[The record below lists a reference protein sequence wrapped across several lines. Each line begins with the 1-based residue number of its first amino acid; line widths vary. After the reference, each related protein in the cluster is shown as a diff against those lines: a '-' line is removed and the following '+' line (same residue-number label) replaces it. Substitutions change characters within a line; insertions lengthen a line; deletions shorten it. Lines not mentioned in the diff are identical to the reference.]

1 MSENFSKRFLHSK
14 LVGMIVIVATVLSCA
29 GCSDG
34 NTPTSAV
41 SKTEDPNGSIVSQTD
56 NEIVRSDIS
65 GLQFCDS
72 KKFWEQFGTFNYTYT
87 DDKVDIKSDFDEL
100 ACLDKAVQRNILELT
115 DKAIALTDEKINF
128 CDGFKVI
135 GLSSDMTD
143 EELEQF
149 KTDEKNYLKFDWSE
163 DTRWFP
169 VDKNYLGF
177 DDADSIYKTV
187 TEVYTG
193 RTAEDFKNTTMAYV
207 PGYFALPDY
216 NSNKF
221 YIDEYYLFTTKE
233 PYKVYDRYCIA
244 LYDDESKKSL
254 SCYVLTEN
262 TDTEKKGSY
271 AIRKIPFRYENN
283 RLRIVAVHNKQYY
296 ASGSF
301 DIVNSTMSDYGYDYS
316 KFENEISDVDLTLV
330 NDMSENTREVTD
342 NGVEPAPKKNIENFM
357 GTFPDSITYNGN
369 EYLLCDTEE
378 NYWMDRNF
386 YYNGCDAEETVA
398 DGYIARI
405 YEIKDKNYD
414 ILLQSDALFNING
427 YYLTDKEV
435 IANVICRENC
445 VYDGGVFVDSKVK
458 PYMKKAFAEQIEKE
472 YTDSRYGIT
481 AGMAYRSFNAPQEE
495 KWANVAK
502 TDKLILCDKN
512 GKPYCNE
519 TKSVLTIDNIVLKY
533 IEYADADAVP
543 EDPNDESERKLV
555 YIRDVVELTTDSAGR
570 IIKTSLGLSD
580 ESGESTLIYFGYLL
594 MPVECDEYGEITL
607 FNIYKVTPDGIEF
620 IKEYS
625 GAAFQNIY
633 FDDTMHR

>member
-1 MSENFSKRFLHSK
+1 MSENYSKHLFQSK
-14 LVGMIVIVATVLSCA
+14 LVGMIVIAATVLSCA

-34 NTPTSAV
+34 NAPTSSV

-72 KKFWEQFGTFNYTYT
+72 KKFWEQFGTFSYTST
-87 DDKVDIKSDFDEL
+87 DKVDIQSDFDKL
-100 ACLDKAVQRNILELT
+100 ACLDKEVQRNILELT
-115 DKAIALTDEKINF
+115 DKAIAFADDKISF
-128 CDGFKVI
+128 CDGFKVV

-143 EELEQF
+143 EEIEQY
-149 KTDEKNYLKFDWSE
+149 KNDEKNYRKFDWSGE
-163 DTRWFP
+163 TRWFP

-177 DDADSIYKTV
+177 DDADGMYKAM
-187 TEVYTG
+187 TEIYTG
-193 RTAEDFKNTTMAYV
+193 RTAEEFKNIMRSYI
-207 PGYFALPDY
+207 PEYFALPDD
-216 NSNKF
+216 NSNKI
-221 YIDEYYLFTTKE
+221 YINEYYLFKTKDL
-233 PYKVYDRYCIA
+233 YKVYDRYCIA
-244 LYDDESKKSL
+244 LYDDESKTSL

-271 AIRKIPFRYENN
+271 EIRKIPFRYENN
-283 RLRIVAVHNKQYY
+283 SLRIVAVNNNQYY
-296 ASGSF
+296 MNSSF
-301 DIVNSTMSDYGYDYS
+301 GFIDSTMSDYGYDYTR
-316 KFENEISDVDLTLV
+316 FENEISDVDLTLL
-330 NDMSENTREVTD
+330 NDMSGNKASVID
-342 NGVEPAPKKNIENFM
+342 NGTESVAKRDIENFI

-405 YEIKDKNYD
+405 YEIKDENYD
-414 ILLQSDALFNING
+414 ILSQDDALFNING

-519 TKSVLTIDNIVLKY
+519 TKTVLTIDNIVLKY
-533 IEYADADAVP
+533 IEYCGDDAVS
-543 EDPNDESERKLV
+543 EDPNDDSERKFV
-555 YIRDVVELTTDSAGR
+555 YIRDTVELTTDSAGR

-607 FNIYKVTPDGIEF
+607 CNIYKVTPDGIEF

-633 FDDTMHR
+633 LTTQ

>member
-1 MSENFSKRFLHSK
+1 MSENFSKHLLQSK
-14 LVGMIVIVATVLSCA
+14 LFGMIVIAATVLSCA

-34 NTPTSAV
+34 NVPSSAV

-72 KKFWEQFGTFNYTYT
+72 KKFWEQFGTLSYTYT
-87 DDKVDIKSDFDEL
+87 DKVDIQSDFDKL
-100 ACLDKAVQRNILELT
+100 ACLDKEVQRNILELT
-115 DKAIALTDEKINF
+115 DKAIAFADDKISF

-143 EELEQF
+143 EEIEQY
-149 KTDEKNYLKFDWSE
+149 KNDEKNYRKFDWSGE
-163 DTRWFP
+163 TRWFP
-169 VDKNYLGF
+169 VDKNYFGF
-177 DDADSIYKTV
+177 DDADGMYKAM
-187 TEVYTG
+187 TEIYTG
-193 RTAEDFKNTTMAYV
+193 RTAEEFKNVMLSYI
-207 PGYFALPDY
+207 PGYFVLHDD
-216 NSNKF
+216 NSNKI
-221 YIDEYYLFTTKE
+221 YINEYYLFKTKD
-233 PYKVYDRYCIA
+233 PYKVYDRYCVA
-244 LYDDESKKSL
+244 LYDDESKTSL

-262 TDTEKKGSY
+262 TDTEKKGNY
-271 AIRKIPFRYENN
+271 EIRKIPFRYENN
-283 RLRIVAVHNKQYY
+283 SLRIVAVNNNQFYMN
-296 ASGSF
+296 SSF
-301 DIVNSTMSDYGYDYS
+301 GIINSTMSDYGYDYS
-316 KFENEISDVDLTLV
+316 RFENEISDVDLTLL
-330 NDMSENTREVTD
+330 NDMSGNKASVID
-342 NGVEPAPKKNIENFM
+342 NGTESVAKRDIENFI

-398 DGYIARI
+398 DGYITRI
-405 YEIKDKNYD
+405 YEIKDENYD
-414 ILLQSDALFNING
+414 ILLQDDALFNING
-427 YYLTDKEV
+427 CYLTDKEV

-445 VYDGGVFVDSKVK
+445 VYDGGVFVDCKVK
-458 PYMKKAFAEQIEKE
+458 PYMKKDFAEQIKKE

-519 TKSVLTIDNIVLKY
+519 TKSVFTIDNIVLKY

-543 EDPNDESERKLV
+543 EDPNVQFEKKPV
-555 YIRDVVELTTDSAGR
+555 YIRDTVELTTDSAGR

-594 MPVECDEYGEITL
+594 MPVECDEYGEIAL
-607 FNIYKVTPDGIEF
+607 CNIYKVTPDGIEF

-633 FDDTMHR
+633 FDDATKR

>member
-14 LVGMIVIVATVLSCA
+14 LVGMIVIAATVLSCA

-34 NTPTSAV
+34 NAPSSAV
-41 SKTEDPNGSIVSQTD
+41 SKAENPNGGIVSQTD

-65 GLQFCDS
+65 GLQFSDS
-72 KKFWEQFGTFNYTYT
+72 KKFWEQFGTLSYTST
-87 DDKVDIKSDFDEL
+87 DKVDIQSDFDRL
-100 ACLDKAVQRNILELT
+100 ACLDKEVQRNILELT
-115 DKAIALTDEKINF
+115 DKAIAFADDKISF

-143 EELEQF
+143 EEIEQY
-149 KTDEKNYLKFDWSE
+149 KNDEKNYRKFDWSGE
-163 DTRWFP
+163 TRWFP
-169 VDKNYLGF
+169 VDKNYFGF
-177 DDADSIYKTV
+177 DDADGMYKAM
-187 TEVYTG
+187 TEIYTG
-193 RTAEDFKNTTMAYV
+193 RTAEEFKNIMLSYI
-207 PGYFALPDY
+207 PGYFVLHDD
-216 NSNKF
+216 NSNKI
-221 YIDEYYLFTTKE
+221 YINEYYLFKTKD

-244 LYDDESKKSL
+244 LYDDESKTSL

-262 TDTEKKGSY
+262 TDTEKKGNY
-271 AIRKIPFRYENN
+271 EIRKIPFRYENN
-283 RLRIVAVHNKQYY
+283 SLRIVAVNNNQYY
-296 ASGSF
+296 MNSSF
-301 DIVNSTMSDYGYDYS
+301 GFIDSTMSDYGYDYC
-316 KFENEISDVDLTLV
+316 KFENEISDVDLTLL
-330 NDMSENTREVTD
+330 NDMSGNKASIID
-342 NGVEPAPKKNIENFM
+342 NGAEPATKKDIENFI

-405 YEIKDKNYD
+405 YEIKDENYD
-414 ILLQSDALFNING
+414 ILSQDDALFNING

-481 AGMAYRSFNAPQEE
+481 AGMAYRSFNAPQKE

-519 TKSVLTIDNIVLKY
+519 TKTVLTIDNIVLKY

-543 EDPNDESERKLV
+543 EDPNVQFEMKPV
-555 YIRDVVELTTDSAGR
+555 YIRDTVELTTDSAGR

-607 FNIYKVTPDGIEF
+607 CNIYKVTPDGIEF

-633 FDDTMHR
+633 LTTQ

>member
-14 LVGMIVIVATVLSCA
+14 LVGMIVIAATVLSCA

-34 NTPTSAV
+34 NAPFSAV

-72 KKFWEQFGTFNYTYT
+72 KKFWEQFGTFSYTST
-87 DDKVDIKSDFDEL
+87 DKVDIQSDFDRL
-100 ACLDKAVQRNILELT
+100 ACLDKEVQRNILELT
-115 DKAIALTDEKINF
+115 DKAIAFADDKISF
-128 CDGFKVI
+128 CDGFKVV

-143 EELEQF
+143 EEIEQY
-149 KTDEKNYLKFDWSE
+149 KNDEKNYRKFDWSGE
-163 DTRWFP
+163 TRWFP

-177 DDADSIYKTV
+177 DDADGMYKAM
-187 TEVYTG
+187 TEIYTG
-193 RTAEDFKNTTMAYV
+193 RTAEEFKNIMRSYI
-207 PGYFALPDY
+207 PEYFALPDD
-216 NSNKF
+216 NSNKI
-221 YIDEYYLFTTKE
+221 YINEYYLFKTKD

-244 LYDDESKKSL
+244 LYDDESKTSL

-271 AIRKIPFRYENN
+271 EIRKIPFRYENN
-283 RLRIVAVHNKQYY
+283 SLRIVAVNNNQYY
-296 ASGSF
+296 MNSSF
-301 DIVNSTMSDYGYDYS
+301 GFIDSTMSDYGYDYC
-316 KFENEISDVDLTLV
+316 KFENEISNVDLTLL
-330 NDMSENTREVTD
+330 NDMSGNKASVID
-342 NGVEPAPKKNIENFM
+342 NGTESVAKRDIENFI

-414 ILLQSDALFNING
+414 ILSQDDALFNING

-519 TKSVLTIDNIVLKY
+519 TKTVLTIDNIVLKY
-533 IEYADADAVP
+533 IEYCGDDAVS
-543 EDPNDESERKLV
+543 EDPNDDSERKFV
-555 YIRDVVELTTDSAGR
+555 YIRDTVELTTDSAGR

-607 FNIYKVTPDGIEF
+607 CNIYKVTPDGIEF

-633 FDDTMHR
+633 LTTQ

>member
-14 LVGMIVIVATVLSCA
+14 LVGMIVIAATVLSCA

-34 NTPTSAV
+34 NAPFSAV

-72 KKFWEQFGTFNYTYT
+72 KKFWEQFGTFSYTST
-87 DDKVDIKSDFDEL
+87 DKVDIQSDFDRL
-100 ACLDKAVQRNILELT
+100 ACLDKEVQRNILELT
-115 DKAIALTDEKINF
+115 DKAIAFADDKISF
-128 CDGFKVI
+128 CDGFKVV

-143 EELEQF
+143 EEIEQY
-149 KTDEKNYLKFDWSE
+149 KNDEKNYRKFDWSGE
-163 DTRWFP
+163 TRWFP

-177 DDADSIYKTV
+177 DDADGMYKAM
-187 TEVYTG
+187 TEIYTG
-193 RTAEDFKNTTMAYV
+193 RTAEEFKNIMRSYI
-207 PGYFALPDY
+207 PEYFALPDD
-216 NSNKF
+216 NSNKI
-221 YIDEYYLFTTKE
+221 YINEYYLFKTKD

-244 LYDDESKKSL
+244 LYDDESKTSL

-271 AIRKIPFRYENN
+271 EIRKIPFRYENN
-283 RLRIVAVHNKQYY
+283 SLRIVAVNNNQYY
-296 ASGSF
+296 MNSSF
-301 DIVNSTMSDYGYDYS
+301 GFIDSTMSDYGYDYC
-316 KFENEISDVDLTLV
+316 KFENEISDVDLTLL
-330 NDMSENTREVTD
+330 NDMSGNKASVID
-342 NGVEPAPKKNIENFM
+342 NGAEPAAKKDIENFI

-369 EYLLCDTEE
+369 EYLLCNTEE

-405 YEIKDKNYD
+405 YEIKDENYD
-414 ILLQSDALFNING
+414 ILSQDDALFNING
-427 YYLTDKEV
+427 YYLADKEV

-519 TKSVLTIDNIVLKY
+519 TKTVLTIDNIVLKY

-543 EDPNDESERKLV
+543 EDPNVQFEMKPV
-555 YIRDVVELTTDSAGR
+555 YIRDTVELTTDSAGR

-580 ESGESTLIYFGYLL
+580 ENGESTLIHFGYLL

-607 FNIYKVTPDGIEF
+607 CNIYKVTPDGIEF

-633 FDDTMHR
+633 LTTQ

>member
-14 LVGMIVIVATVLSCA
+14 LVGMIVIAATVLSCA

-34 NTPTSAV
+34 NAPFSAV

-72 KKFWEQFGTFNYTYT
+72 KKFWEQFGTFSYTST
-87 DDKVDIKSDFDEL
+87 DKVDIQSDFDRL
-100 ACLDKAVQRNILELT
+100 ACLDKEVQRNILELT
-115 DKAIALTDEKINF
+115 DKAIAFADDKISF
-128 CDGFKVI
+128 CDGFKVV

-143 EELEQF
+143 EEIEQY
-149 KTDEKNYLKFDWSE
+149 KNDEKNYRKFDWSGE
-163 DTRWFP
+163 TRWFP

-177 DDADSIYKTV
+177 DDADGMYKAM
-187 TEVYTG
+187 TEIYTG
-193 RTAEDFKNTTMAYV
+193 RTAEEFKNIMRSYI
-207 PGYFALPDY
+207 PEYFALPDD
-216 NSNKF
+216 NSNKI
-221 YIDEYYLFTTKE
+221 YINEYYLFKTKD

-244 LYDDESKKSL
+244 LYDDESKTSL

-271 AIRKIPFRYENN
+271 EIRKIPFRYENN
-283 RLRIVAVHNKQYY
+283 SLRIVAVNNNQYY
-296 ASGSF
+296 MNSSF
-301 DIVNSTMSDYGYDYS
+301 GFIDSTMSDYGYDYC
-316 KFENEISDVDLTLV
+316 KFENEISNVDLTLL
-330 NDMSENTREVTD
+330 NDMSGNKASVID
-342 NGVEPAPKKNIENFM
+342 NCTESVAKRDIENFI

-414 ILLQSDALFNING
+414 ILSQDDALFNING

-519 TKSVLTIDNIVLKY
+519 TKTVLTIDNIVLKY
-533 IEYADADAVP
+533 IEYCGDDAVS
-543 EDPNDESERKLV
+543 EDPNDDSERKFV
-555 YIRDVVELTTDSAGR
+555 YIRDTVELTTDSAGR

-607 FNIYKVTPDGIEF
+607 CNIYKVTPDGIEF

-633 FDDTMHR
+633 LTTQ

>member
-14 LVGMIVIVATVLSCA
+14 LVGMIVIAATVLSCA

-34 NTPTSAV
+34 NAPSSAV

-72 KKFWEQFGTFNYTYT
+72 KKFWEQFGTLNYTYT
-87 DDKVDIKSDFDEL
+87 DKVDIQSDFDKL
-100 ACLDKAVQRNILELT
+100 ACLDKEVQRNILELT
-115 DKAIALTDEKINF
+115 DKAIAFADEKINF

-143 EELEQF
+143 EEIEQY
-149 KTDEKNYLKFDWSE
+149 KNDEKNYRKFDWSE
-163 DTRWFP
+163 DIRWFP

-177 DDADSIYKTV
+177 DDTDGIYKAM
-187 TEVYTG
+187 TEIYTG
-193 RTAEDFKNTTMAYV
+193 RTAEEFKNVMLSYI
-207 PGYFALPDY
+207 PGYFVLPDN

-221 YIDEYYLFTTKE
+221 YIDEYYLFTTKD

-244 LYDDESKKSL
+244 LYDDESKTSL
-254 SCYVLTEN
+254 SCYVITEN
-262 TDTEKKGSY
+262 TDTEKKGNY
-271 AIRKIPFRYENN
+271 EIRKIPFRYENN
-283 RLRIVAVHNKQYY
+283 SLRIVAVNNNQYY
-296 ASGSF
+296 MNSSF
-301 DIVNSTMSDYGYDYS
+301 GFIDSTMSDYGYDYTR
-316 KFENEISDVDLTLV
+316 FENEISDVDLTLL
-330 NDMSENTREVTD
+330 NDMSGNKASIID
-342 NGVEPAPKKNIENFM
+342 NGAEPATKKDIENFI

-414 ILLQSDALFNING
+414 ILLRDDALFNING
-427 YYLTDKEV
+427 YYLADKEV

-519 TKSVLTIDNIVLKY
+519 TKTVLTIDNIVLKY

-543 EDPNDESERKLV
+543 EDPNVQFEMKPV
-555 YIRDVVELTTDSAGR
+555 YIRDTVELTTDSAGR

-580 ESGESTLIYFGYLL
+580 ENGESTLIHFGYLL

-607 FNIYKVTPDGIEF
+607 CNIYKVTPDGIEF

-633 FDDTMHR
+633 FDDTTKR

>member
-1 MSENFSKRFLHSK
+1 MSENFSKRFLQSK
-14 LVGMIVIVATVLSCA
+14 LVGMIVIAATVISCV

-34 NTPTSAV
+34 NAPFSAV

-72 KKFWEQFGTFNYTYT
+72 KKFWEQFGTFSCTST
-87 DDKVDIKSDFDEL
+87 DKVDIQSDFDKL
-100 ACLDKAVQRNILELT
+100 ACLDKEVQRNILELT
-115 DKAIALTDEKINF
+115 DKAIAFADEKISF
-128 CDGFKVI
+128 CDGFKVV

-143 EELEQF
+143 EEIEQY
-149 KTDEKNYLKFDWSE
+149 KNDEKNYRKFDWSGE
-163 DTRWFP
+163 TRWFP

-177 DDADSIYKTV
+177 DDADGMYKAM
-187 TEVYTG
+187 TEIYTG
-193 RTAEDFKNTTMAYV
+193 RTAEEFKNIMRSYI
-207 PGYFALPDY
+207 PEYFALHDD
-216 NSNKF
+216 NSNKI
-221 YIDEYYLFTTKE
+221 YINEYYLFKTKD

-244 LYDDESKKSL
+244 LYDDESKTSL

-262 TDTEKKGSY
+262 TDTEKKGNY
-271 AIRKIPFRYENN
+271 EIRKIPFRYENN
-283 RLRIVAVHNKQYY
+283 SLRIVAVNNNQYY
-296 ASGSF
+296 MNSSF
-301 DIVNSTMSDYGYDYS
+301 GFIDSTMSDYGYDYC
-316 KFENEISDVDLTLV
+316 KFENEISDVDLTLL
-330 NDMSENTREVTD
+330 NDMSGNKASVID
-342 NGVEPAPKKNIENFM
+342 NGAEPAAKKDIENFI

-405 YEIKDKNYD
+405 YEIKDENYD
-414 ILLQSDALFNING
+414 ILSQDDALFNING

-519 TKSVLTIDNIVLKY
+519 TKTVLTIDNIVLKY

-543 EDPNDESERKLV
+543 EDPNVQFEKKPV
-555 YIRDVVELTTDSAGR
+555 YIRDTVELTTDSAGR

-607 FNIYKVTPDGIEF
+607 CNIYKVTPDGIEF

-633 FDDTMHR
+633 FDDTTKR

>member
-14 LVGMIVIVATVLSCA
+14 LVGMTVIAATVLSCA

-34 NTPTSAV
+34 NAPTSAV

-72 KKFWEQFGTFNYTYT
+72 KKFWEQFGTFSYTST
-87 DDKVDIKSDFDEL
+87 DKVDIQSDFDKL
-100 ACLDKAVQRNILELT
+100 ACLDKEVQRNILELT
-115 DKAIALTDEKINF
+115 DKAIAFADDKISF
-128 CDGFKVI
+128 CDGFKVV

-143 EELEQF
+143 EEIEQY
-149 KTDEKNYLKFDWSE
+149 KNDEKNYRKFDWSGE
-163 DTRWFP
+163 TRWFP

-177 DDADSIYKTV
+177 DDADGMYKAM
-187 TEVYTG
+187 TEIYTG
-193 RTAEDFKNTTMAYV
+193 RTAEEFKNIMRSYI
-207 PGYFALPDY
+207 PEYFALPDD
-216 NSNKF
+216 NSNKI
-221 YIDEYYLFTTKE
+221 YINEYYLFKTKD

-244 LYDDESKKSL
+244 LYDDESKTSL

-271 AIRKIPFRYENN
+271 EIRKIPFRYENN
-283 RLRIVAVHNKQYY
+283 SLRIVAVNNNQYY
-296 ASGSF
+296 MNSSF
-301 DIVNSTMSDYGYDYS
+301 GFIDSTMSDYGYDYC
-316 KFENEISDVDLTLV
+316 KFENEISDVDLTLL
-330 NDMSENTREVTD
+330 NDMSGNKASVID
-342 NGVEPAPKKNIENFM
+342 NGAEPATKKDIENFI

-405 YEIKDKNYD
+405 YEIKDENYD
-414 ILLQSDALFNING
+414 ILSQDDALFNING

-533 IEYADADAVP
+533 IEYCGDDAVS
-543 EDPNDESERKLV
+543 EDPNDDSERKFV
-555 YIRDVVELTTDSAGR
+555 YIRDTVELTTDSAGR

-607 FNIYKVTPDGIEF
+607 CNIYKVTPDGIEF

-633 FDDTMHR
+633 LTTQ

>member
-1 MSENFSKRFLHSK
+1 MSENYSKHLLQSK
-14 LVGMIVIVATVLSCA
+14 LVGMIVIAATVLSCA

-34 NTPTSAV
+34 NAPTSAV

-72 KKFWEQFGTFNYTYT
+72 KKFWEQFGTLNYTYT
-87 DDKVDIKSDFDEL
+87 DKVDIQSDFDKL
-100 ACLDKAVQRNILELT
+100 ACLDKEVQRNILELT
-115 DKAIALTDEKINF
+115 DKAIAFADEKINF

-143 EELEQF
+143 EEIEQY
-149 KTDEKNYLKFDWSE
+149 KNDEKNYRKFDWSE
-163 DTRWFP
+163 DIRWFP

-177 DDADSIYKTV
+177 DDTDGIYKAM
-187 TEVYTG
+187 TEIYTG
-193 RTAEDFKNTTMAYV
+193 RTAEEFKNVMLSYI
-207 PGYFALPDY
+207 PGYFVLPDN

-221 YIDEYYLFTTKE
+221 YIDEYYLFTTKD

-244 LYDDESKKSL
+244 LYDDESKTSL
-254 SCYVLTEN
+254 SCYVITEN
-262 TDTEKKGSY
+262 TDTEKKGNY
-271 AIRKIPFRYENN
+271 EIRKIPFRYENN
-283 RLRIVAVHNKQYY
+283 SLRIVAVNNNQYY
-296 ASGSF
+296 MNSSF
-301 DIVNSTMSDYGYDYS
+301 GFIDSTMSDYGYDYTR
-316 KFENEISDVDLTLV
+316 FENEISDVDLTLL
-330 NDMSENTREVTD
+330 NDMSGNKASIID
-342 NGVEPAPKKNIENFM
+342 NGAEPATKKDIENFI

-414 ILLQSDALFNING
+414 ILLWDDALFNING
-427 YYLTDKEV
+427 YYLTDREV

-445 VYDGGVFVDSKVK
+445 VYDGGTFVDCEVK

-495 KWANVAK
+495 QWVNVAK

-519 TKSVLTIDNIVLKY
+519 TKTVLTIDNIVLKY

-543 EDPNDESERKLV
+543 EDPNVQFEKKPV
-555 YIRDVVELTTDSAGR
+555 YIRDTVELTTDSAGR

-594 MPVECDEYGEITL
+594 MPVECDEYGEIAL
-607 FNIYKVTPDGIEF
+607 CNIYKVTPDGIEF
-620 IKEYS
+620 IEEYS

-633 FDDTMHR
+633 LTTQ

>member
-14 LVGMIVIVATVLSCA
+14 LVGMTVIAATVLSCA

-34 NTPTSAV
+34 NAPTSAV

-72 KKFWEQFGTFNYTYT
+72 KKFWEQFGTFSYTST
-87 DDKVDIKSDFDEL
+87 DKVDIQSDFDKL
-100 ACLDKAVQRNILELT
+100 ACLDKEVQRNILELT
-115 DKAIALTDEKINF
+115 DKAIAFADDKISF
-128 CDGFKVI
+128 CDGFKVV

-143 EELEQF
+143 EEIEQY
-149 KTDEKNYLKFDWSE
+149 KNDEKNYRKFDWSGE
-163 DTRWFP
+163 TRWFP

-177 DDADSIYKTV
+177 DDADGMYKAM
-187 TEVYTG
+187 TEIYTG
-193 RTAEDFKNTTMAYV
+193 RTAEEFKNIMRSYI
-207 PGYFALPDY
+207 PEYFALPDD
-216 NSNKF
+216 NSNKI
-221 YIDEYYLFTTKE
+221 YINEYYLFKTKD

-244 LYDDESKKSL
+244 LYDDESKTSL

-271 AIRKIPFRYENN
+271 EIRKIPFRYENN
-283 RLRIVAVHNKQYY
+283 SLRIVAVNNNQYY
-296 ASGSF
+296 MNSSF
-301 DIVNSTMSDYGYDYS
+301 GFIDSTMSDYGYDYC
-316 KFENEISDVDLTLV
+316 KFENEISDVDLTLL
-330 NDMSENTREVTD
+330 NDMSGNKASVID
-342 NGVEPAPKKNIENFM
+342 NGAEPAAKKDIENFI

-369 EYLLCDTEE
+369 EYLLCNTEE

-405 YEIKDKNYD
+405 YEIKDENYD
-414 ILLQSDALFNING
+414 ILSQDDALFNING

-533 IEYADADAVP
+533 IEYCGDDAVS
-543 EDPNDESERKLV
+543 EDPNDDSERKFV
-555 YIRDVVELTTDSAGR
+555 YIRDTVELTTDSAGR

-607 FNIYKVTPDGIEF
+607 CNIYKVTPDGIEF

-633 FDDTMHR
+633 LTTR

>member
-14 LVGMIVIVATVLSCA
+14 LVGMIVIAATVLSCA

-34 NTPTSAV
+34 NAPSSAV
-41 SKTEDPNGSIVSQTD
+41 SKAENPNGGIVSQTD

-65 GLQFCDS
+65 GLQFSDS
-72 KKFWEQFGTFNYTYT
+72 KKFWEQFGTLSYTST
-87 DDKVDIKSDFDEL
+87 DKVDIQSDFDRL
-100 ACLDKAVQRNILELT
+100 ACLDKEVQRNILELT
-115 DKAIALTDEKINF
+115 DKAIAFADDKISF

-143 EELEQF
+143 EEIEQY
-149 KTDEKNYLKFDWSE
+149 KNDEKNYRKFDWSGE
-163 DTRWFP
+163 TRWFP
-169 VDKNYLGF
+169 VDKNYFGF
-177 DDADSIYKTV
+177 DDADGMYKAM
-187 TEVYTG
+187 TEIYTG
-193 RTAEDFKNTTMAYV
+193 RTAEEFKNIMLSYI
-207 PGYFALPDY
+207 PGYFVLHDD
-216 NSNKF
+216 NSNKI
-221 YIDEYYLFTTKE
+221 YINEYYLFKTKD

-244 LYDDESKKSL
+244 LYDDESKTSL

-262 TDTEKKGSY
+262 TDTEKKGNY
-271 AIRKIPFRYENN
+271 EIRKIPFRYENN
-283 RLRIVAVHNKQYY
+283 SLRIVAVNNNQYY
-296 ASGSF
+296 MNSSF
-301 DIVNSTMSDYGYDYS
+301 GFIDSTMSDYGYDYC
-316 KFENEISDVDLTLV
+316 KFENEISDVDLTLL
-330 NDMSENTREVTD
+330 NDMSGNKASIID
-342 NGVEPAPKKNIENFM
+342 NGAEPATKKDIENFI

-405 YEIKDKNYD
+405 YEIKDENYD
-414 ILLQSDALFNING
+414 ILSQDDALFNING

-481 AGMAYRSFNAPQEE
+481 AGMAYRSFNAPQKE

-519 TKSVLTIDNIVLKY
+519 TKTVLTIDNIVLKY

-543 EDPNDESERKLV
+543 EDPNVQFEMKPV
-555 YIRDVVELTTDSAGR
+555 YIRDTVELTTDSAGR

-580 ESGESTLIYFGYLL
+580 VSGESTLIHFGYLL

-607 FNIYKVTPDGIEF
+607 CNIYKVTPDGIEF

-633 FDDTMHR
+633 FDDATKR